1 MNSVASDGGL
11 NEVWDDSMA
20 SVAVTE
26 GPTKVPGDPVC
37 QDASPTREVKV
48 TILEENVGDG
58 DDDDDL
64 HSSYLAVSSNH
75 LTVSSYL
82 INLSSV

>member
-1 MNSVASDGGL
+1 MNSVGSDGGL

-26 GPTKVPGDPVC
+26 GPTKVPGDPAC

-48 TILEENVGDG
+48 TIFEENVGDG
-58 DDDDDL
+58 DDGDDDDDL
-64 HSSYLAVSSNH
+64 HILPYHPITLLYYPVS
-75 LTVSSYL
+75 
-82 INLSSV
+82 

>member
-1 MNSVASDGGL
+1 MNSVGSDGGL
-11 NEVWDDSMA
+11 NEVWGDSMA

-48 TILEENVGDG
+48 TIFEENVGDG
-58 DDDDDL
+58 GDDDDL
-64 HSSYLAVSSNH
+64 HILPYHPIILLYHPIS
-75 LTVSSYL
+75 
-82 INLSSV
+82 